1 MPEYKNSKIYAIKSE
16 QAQKYY
22 IGATT
27 KRLCQRMAQ
36 HRQNYNK
43 YVDKK
48 VDHDCSFDILQFSD
62 AQIQLLESYE
72 CNTKDELNN
81 KLQSYLTSYKDKIVN
96 KPKEKKPKEPKPKES
111 KPREK
116 KIKVSKKKVLKEIEE
131 TIKEIPQPPPTPII
145 ESDSE
150 YKSSEEEL
158 KEEPKEEPKGEP
170 KEEPKGEPKKEIQ
183 LMNYLQAKRAGL
195 I

>member
-48 VDHDCSFDILQFSD
+48 VDYDSSFDILQFSD
-62 AQIQLLESYE
+62 AQIQLLESFE
-72 CNTKDELNN
+72 CNNKDELNN
-81 KLQSYLTSYKDKIVN
+81 KLQTYISSYKEKIVN
-96 KPKEKKPKEPKPKES
+96 KPKEKKPREKKEKEPK
-111 KPREK
+111 EK
-116 KIKVSKKKVLKEIEE
+116 KVKVSKKKVLKEMEE
-131 TIKEIPQPPPTPII
+131 SIKEIPQPPPVV

-150 YKSSEEEL
+150 YKTSEE
-158 KEEPKEEPKGEP
+158 
-170 KEEPKGEPKKEIQ
+170 EPKKEIQ
-183 LMNYLQAKRAGL
+183 FMNLLQAKRAGL

>member
-43 YVDKK
+43 YINKLIEYDS
-48 VDHDCSFDILQFSD
+48 SFDILKFSD
-62 AQIQLLESYE
+62 AQIQLLESFE
-72 CNTKDELNN
+72 CNNKDELNT
-81 KLQSYLTSYKDKIVN
+81 KLLSYIESYKDKIVN
-96 KPKEKKPKEPKPKES
+96 KPKEKKIKEPKEPK
-111 KPREK
+111 EK
-116 KIKVSKKKVLKEIEE
+116 KVKVSKKKVLKEMEE
-131 TIKEIPQPPPTPII
+131 SIKEIPQPPPTPIV

-150 YKSSEEEL
+150 YQTSEEKPKEEL
-158 KEEPKEEPKGEP
+158 KEEPKSTNL
-170 KEEPKGEPKKEIQ
+170 IF
-183 LMNYLQAKRAGL
+183 MNHLQAKRAGL